1 MECRLIKDKSGNSKG
16 FAYLD
21 FVSEDAAKESLIMNN
36 ETVGNRNLFVS
47 LSAPPKSKNNEEE
60 MSLFLNNFSY
70 SINEEKIFNAI
81 PDFVIKGKKKL
92 TFYFKEKEYF

>member
-16 FAYLD
+16 FAYID

-36 ETVGNRNLFVS
+36 ETVENRNLFVS

-60 MSLFLNNFSY
+60 MSLFLNNFSF
-70 SINEEKIFNAI
+70 SINEEKILSAVS
-81 PDFVIKGKKKL
+81 DFVIKKHKKINFL
-92 TFYFKEKEYF
+92 F